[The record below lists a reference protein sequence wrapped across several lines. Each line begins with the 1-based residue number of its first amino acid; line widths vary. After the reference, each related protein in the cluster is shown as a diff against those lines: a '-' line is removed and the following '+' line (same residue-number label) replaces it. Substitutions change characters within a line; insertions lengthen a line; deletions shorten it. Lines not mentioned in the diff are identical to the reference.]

1 MLGFREWAVAVSLGA
16 GLVFGGAGGSSAQDM
31 PSIIVPPSSAAPSPA
46 APTPPASAPPAAPG
60 KPTASIPATQQS
72 TQAQL
77 DQLVAPV
84 ALYPDSLLGQVLMAS
99 TYPQEVGEAAR
110 WVRVPANRTLGG
122 DALIAALKAKGWNPS
137 VMALV
142 PFPGVLATMAEKLDW
157 TEQLG
162 KAFRAQQSDVMAAVQ
177 RLRHA
182 AQAAG
187 NLKATPE
194 CHCVIQTSGD
204 IISIQPSEAELVSIP
219 VYNPA
224 SAYGNW
230 ADPAYPPAAF
240 PLPSGFVL
248 APGTTVGFNPAIE
261 VALFGPIWGWGSI
274 DWPNRRIVVD
284 NGRYAALA
292 SGHAGFA
299 GGVWVHEAAA
309 PRKLARAAPA
319 VATHSGHHAKAL
331 AMRRL
336 AMMPPPAPYPPY
348 WWPPRYHAWE
358 LPPGMIVSPP
368 PPRHVARNWY
378 DDYYDRYR

>member
-1 MLGFREWAVAVSLGA
+1 MPGFREWAVAVSVGT
-16 GLVFGGAGGSSAQDM
+16 GLVLGGVGGSDAQDM
-31 PSIIVPPSSAAPSPA
+31 PPIIVPPSSAAPLT
-46 APTPPASAPPAAPG
+46 APTPPASAQPNAPV
-60 KPTASIPATQQS
+60 KPTASIPAPQQS

-122 DALIAALKAKGWNPS
+122 DALIGALKTKGWNPS

-142 PFPGVLATMAEKLDW
+142 PFPGLLATMADKLDW

-162 KAFRAQQSDVMAAVQ
+162 KAFRAQQDDVMAVVQ

-182 AQAAG
+182 ALAAG

-204 IISIQPSEAELVSIP
+204 IISIQPSEAEMVSIP
-219 VYNPA
+219 IYNPA
-224 SAYGNW
+224 IAYGNW
-230 ADPAYPPAAF
+230 ADAAYPPVAF
-240 PLPSGFVL
+240 PLPSGFTL
-248 APGTTVGFNPAIE
+248 APGTSVGFNPAIE

-284 NGRYAALA
+284 NGRYAALV

-299 GGVWVHEAAA
+299 GGVWVHETAQ
-309 PRKLARAAPA
+309 PRKLARAAPTM
-319 VATHSGHHAKAL
+319 ATHSGHHAKGP

-358 LPPGMIVSPP
+358 LPPGMIVP
-368 PPRHVARNWY
+368 PPRHVARGWY